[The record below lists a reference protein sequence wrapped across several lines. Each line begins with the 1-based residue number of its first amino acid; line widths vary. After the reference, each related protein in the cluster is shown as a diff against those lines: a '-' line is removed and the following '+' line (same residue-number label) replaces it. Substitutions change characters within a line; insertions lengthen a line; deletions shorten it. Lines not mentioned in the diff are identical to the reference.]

1 MQSKSLFANGQLAWK
16 LIQYPILAEPTGNL
30 GVVELG
36 KEFNFNIKRAFFLRN
51 VQSDQ
56 IRGKH
61 SHKELKQLVICL
73 SGSYSIALDNG
84 ETVETLQMDETN
96 QCLFLDGK
104 VWREMSKFSDNAVML
119 VLCDREYRYD
129 EVIRDY
135 SQFKQILNENFK

>member
-1 MQSKSLFANGQLAWK
+1 MQSKSLFANGQLAWE
-16 LIQYPILAEPTGNL
+16 LIQYPVLTEPTGNL

-61 SHKELKQLVICL
+61 SHKELKQLIVCL

-84 ETVETLQMDETN
+84 EMIETLQMDETN

-104 VWREMSKFSDNAVML
+104 VWREMSEFSDNAVML

-135 SQFKQILNENFK
+135 SQFKQILNEDF

>member
-1 MQSKSLFANGQLAWK
+1 MQSKSLFSNGQLAWE
-16 LIQYPILAEPTGNL
+16 LIQYPVLTEPTGNL

-61 SHKELKQLVICL
+61 SHKELKQLIVCL

-84 ETVETLQMDETN
+84 EMVETLQMDETN

-104 VWREMSKFSDNAVML
+104 VWREMSEFSDNAVML

-135 SQFKQILNENFK
+135 SQFKQILNEDY

>member
-1 MQSKSLFANGQLAWK
+1 MQSKSLFANGQLAWE
-16 LIQYPILAEPTGNL
+16 LIQYPVLTEPTGNL

-61 SHKELKQLVICL
+61 SHKELKQLIVCL

-84 ETVETLQMDETN
+84 EMVETLQMDETN

-104 VWREMSKFSDNAVML
+104 VWREMSEFSDNAVML

-135 SQFKQILNENFK
+135 SQFKQILNEDY

>member
-1 MQSKSLFANGQLAWK
+1 MQSKSLFSNGQLAWE
-16 LIQYPILAEPTGNL
+16 LIQYPVLTEPTGNL

-61 SHKELKQLVICL
+61 SHKELKQLIVCL

-84 ETVETLQMDETN
+84 EMVETLQMDETN

-104 VWREMSKFSDNAVML
+104 VWREMSEFSDNAVML

-135 SQFKQILNENFK
+135 SQFKQILNEDF

>member
-1 MQSKSLFANGQLAWK
+1 MQSKSLFANGQLAWE
-16 LIQYPILAEPTGNL
+16 LIQYPVLTEPTGNL

-61 SHKELKQLVICL
+61 SHKELKQLIICL

-84 ETVETLQMDETN
+84 EMVETLQMDETN

-104 VWREMSKFSDNAVML
+104 VWREMSEFSDNAVML

-129 EVIRDY
+129 EVVRGY
-135 SQFKQILNENFK
+135 SQFKQILNEDF

>member
-1 MQSKSLFANGQLAWK
+1 MQSKSLFANGQLAWE
-16 LIQYPILAEPTGNL
+16 LIQYPVLTEPTGNL

-61 SHKELKQLVICL
+61 SHKELKQLIVCL

-84 ETVETLQMDETN
+84 EMVETLQMDETN

-104 VWREMSKFSDNAVML
+104 VWREMSEFSDNAVML

-135 SQFKQILNENFK
+135 SQFKQILNEDF